1 MGIYNKDFVQRTVL
15 NEVYFGETSDI
26 KKLQSCLSAFRKRC
40 MKDKDSKV
48 VKANTYEEL
57 IAFNR
62 QAEKTFGFVNFC
74 LTVQSSCGVNACT
87 FTLSNIIIK
96 PL

>member
-48 VKANTYEEL
+48 VKIGRAH
-57 IAFNR
+57 
-62 QAEKTFGFVNFC
+62 V
-74 LTVQSSCGVNACT
+74 
-87 FTLSNIIIK
+87 
-96 PL
+96 